1 MDAVSEYLVWFRLVF
16 SLTVRFRRSV
26 CIVRDQSE
34 AWSVSVVRSSEVPLL
49 GGSKCT
55 SSMGKSIGG
64 VRFVRCTEV
73 VRFSESPLLEVL
85 LYIFERMILCED
97 CILNTS

>member
-1 MDAVSEYLVWFRLVF
+1 M
-16 SLTVRFRRSV
+16 
-26 CIVRDQSE
+26 
-34 AWSVSVVRSSEVPLL
+34 SVVRSSEVPLL

-64 VRFVRCTEV
+64 VRFVCCTEV

-85 LYIFERMILCED
+85 LYI
-97 CILNTS
+97 

>member
-1 MDAVSEYLVWFRLVF
+1 M
-16 SLTVRFRRSV
+16 
-26 CIVRDQSE
+26 
-34 AWSVSVVRSSEVPLL
+34 SVVRSSEVPLL
-49 GGSKCT
+49 GGSECT

-85 LYIFERMILCED
+85 LYRK
-97 CILNTS
+97 

>member
-1 MDAVSEYLVWFRLVF
+1 M
-16 SLTVRFRRSV
+16 
-26 CIVRDQSE
+26 
-34 AWSVSVVRSSEVPLL
+34 SVVRSSEVPLL
-49 GGSKCT
+49 GGSECT

-85 LYIFERMILCED
+85 LYTIYVRDEYF
-97 CILNTS
+97 

>member
-1 MDAVSEYLVWFRLVF
+1 M
-16 SLTVRFRRSV
+16 
-26 CIVRDQSE
+26 
-34 AWSVSVVRSSEVPLL
+34 SVVRSSEVPLL

-64 VRFVRCTEV
+64 VRFVCCTEV

-85 LYIFERMILCED
+85 LYIHTALIAKKCSSDSSFKGI
-97 CILNTS
+97 NS

>member
-1 MDAVSEYLVWFRLVF
+1 M
-16 SLTVRFRRSV
+16 
-26 CIVRDQSE
+26 
-34 AWSVSVVRSSEVPLL
+34 SVVRSSEVPLL

-64 VRFVRCTEV
+64 VRFVRCKEV

-85 LYIFERMILCED
+85 LYYKFKFRWYALYIRIYIL
-97 CILNTS
+97 

>member
-1 MDAVSEYLVWFRLVF
+1 M
-16 SLTVRFRRSV
+16 
-26 CIVRDQSE
+26 
-34 AWSVSVVRSSEVPLL
+34 SVVRSSEVPLL
-49 GGSKCT
+49 GGSECT

-85 LYIFERMILCED
+85 LYIANLEKHLFDIILHC
-97 CILNTS
+97 